1 MGNCYQTM
9 LSRTNKS
16 MVSTDVWMKESVGV
30 GRVEAER
37 NRLLWRKLRQD
48 PEPRKKSKKQM
59 VKKRKIGGK
68 ELPQEKAKPC
78 NILGELARNP
88 SPSVWTSGSAQAEWA
103 QCLSP
108 LLQVSLK

>member
-1 MGNCYQTM
+1 M

-48 PEPRKKSKKQM
+48 PEPRKKKKN
-59 VKKRKIGGK
+59 K
-68 ELPQEKAKPC
+68 
-78 NILGELARNP
+78 
-88 SPSVWTSGSAQAEWA
+88 W
-103 QCLSP
+103 
-108 LLQVSLK
+108 